1 MNVQQK
7 KMISKIKE
15 FWMILNILKEWTF
28 LYSLFT
34 FVISWGGNSVI
45 KITQPCR
52 NRQHSNLF
60 SINYHYSS
68 SFEIKLQKLGMIY
81 FPKKYS
87 LCQIMVQIIQNV
99 ISAVQI
105 GQIQYSVMTIHSY
118 RLKLNFSRSY
128 EV

>member
-1 MNVQQK
+1 M
-7 KMISKIKE
+7 
-15 FWMILNILKEWTF
+15 
-28 LYSLFT
+28 
-34 FVISWGGNSVI
+34 I

-105 GQIQYSVMTIHSY
+105 GQIQYSVMTIADSAIW
-118 RLKLNFSRSY
+118 RAAMCTTANFFCDEAGCNRP
-128 EV
+128 